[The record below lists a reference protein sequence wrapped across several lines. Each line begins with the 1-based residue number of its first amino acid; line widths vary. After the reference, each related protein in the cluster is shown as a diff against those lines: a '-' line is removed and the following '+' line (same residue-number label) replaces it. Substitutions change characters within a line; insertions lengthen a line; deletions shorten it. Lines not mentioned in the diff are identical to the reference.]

1 MLVSLFQ
8 YNLRVTDRGAS
19 PLFSRG
25 SLLVNILR
33 DTETLRFIKTP
44 YNGLVDE
51 TANVSFTILTAETSP
66 VVGCYCPANQ
76 E

>member
-1 MLVSLFQ
+1 M
-8 YNLRVTDRGAS
+8 
-19 PLFSRG
+19 
-25 SLLVNILR
+25 NILR

-66 VVGCYCPANQ
+66 VVGCYFPANQ